1 MGKKKAYVVCP
12 LCARNRA
19 LESKEK
25 GAIRWDFWNEDSL
38 IIQIRSVSG
47 GKKAGSG
54 KTGKGMRGK
63 APGSGFPLIKD
74 ESLILNNAIKKDEYK
89 KNFDEMKNQILKIT
103 KIFIEKKL
111 IKKSDLKF

>member
-1 MGKKKAYVVCP
+1 MEKKKAYVVCP

-19 LESKEK
+19 IESKEK
-25 GAIRWDFWNEDSL
+25 GIVRWDFWNEDSL
-38 IIQIRSVSG
+38 IIQIRNVSG
-47 GKKAGSG
+47 GKKAGVKIG
-54 KTGKGMRGK
+54 HGRGK

-74 ESLILNNAIKKDEYK
+74 ESLILDEAIKKDEYK
-89 KNFDEMKNQILKIT
+89 KNFNEMKNQILKIT